1 LRPAHVFAKALRR
14 RRTPNRGPAPRP
26 LAFRPAHGH
35 DLSLRG
41 LTAAEIAVPFEY
53 DPHTVRRWINPLQGQ
68 GRVGIGGPS
77 ALGCTS
83 PGERRA
89 RRTHPDAAEAAG
101 GLDGQAAT
109 PSPGLPGDVAGDPGP
124 ASPRAGQLAPAAAGG
139 EGATPRRPL
148 SWRAL
153 HQEIATLPEGAVIL
167 AEDESHVNL
176 LPWLRSTWIVKGD
189 RQEVMTPGT
198 NGEAQHLRRQLR
210 CRAASPPRAASY
222 PSATRSKLCDIASV
236 CCKPCC
242 GDRLAGHPW
251 SLTAGFRS
259 CPTDAAGDPTAARH
273 DHDGARDLAVLD
285 AALDDGTD
293 ALQPLGGE
301 PDLLRLDSAAG
312 CHPISTPIAVAPR
325 RSPAPEAFGA
335 VPIVVTAS

>member
-1 LRPAHVFAKALRR
+1 MIW
-14 RRTPNRGPAPRP
+14 
-26 LAFRPAHGH
+26 
-35 DLSLRG
+35 LSLRG

-198 NGEAQHLRRQLR
+198 NEKRSIFGGNCDAARLASTRSLVPVGRAIEALRHRLSLLQTLLRRQTGR
-210 CRAASPPRAASY
+210 SPLVPDRRVPILPHGCSRRSDRDAPR
-222 PSATRSKLCDIASV
+222 PRRR
-236 CCKPCC
+236 P
-242 GDRLAGHPW
+242 GPG
-251 SLTAGFRS
+251 
-259 CPTDAAGDPTAARH
+259 
-273 DHDGARDLAVLD
+273 GARC
-285 AALDDGTD
+285 G
-293 ALQPLGGE
+293 
-301 PDLLRLDSAAG
+301 
-312 CHPISTPIAVAPR
+312 PR
-325 RSPAPEAFGA
+325 
-335 VPIVVTAS
+335 